1 MHQCFVSSCLHHHV
15 IICRRDRS
23 FIYRKLFPIHSRSDT
38 EGGDFNGSANQ
49 ERKEEFGKSSS
60 ENREKSGKKKSVGSD
75 WASQRRRRETN
86 YASEISPGKREQP
99 VRTWQQFCLSLFS
112 PVLFLPSAKLQSSR
126 NHVKDTGCF
135 ANQFPKKKKH
145 IS

>member
-1 MHQCFVSSCLHHHV
+1 MLQQCFVSSCLHV

-23 FIYRKLFPIHSRSDT
+23 FIYRKLFPIHFRSDT
-38 EGGDFNGSANQ
+38 KAVISTKAQ
-49 ERKEEFGKSSS
+49 VKKEKKEFWKSSS
-60 ENREKSGKKKSVGSD
+60 ENREKTGKKKCVGSD

-112 PVLFLPSAKLQSSR
+112 PPLFSSFRQAAIKPQSRERYGVFRKSIS
-126 NHVKDTGCF
+126 
-135 ANQFPKKKKH
+135 QKKQH

>member
-1 MHQCFVSSCLHHHV
+1 MLQQCFVSSCLHV

-23 FIYRKLFPIHSRSDT
+23 FIYRKLFPIHFRSDT
-38 EGGDFNGSANQ
+38 KAVISTKAQ
-49 ERKEEFGKSSS
+49 VKKEKKEFWKSSS
-60 ENREKSGKKKSVGSD
+60 ENREKTGKKKCVGSD
-75 WASQRRRRETN
+75 WASQRRRRGTN